1 MQLSLLLLWA
11 LLVLGFSLLFEVE
24 RPGYAFHPRFRTCN
38 IFDRGSVCSRKK
50 WGRLLKRLGTTAL
63 EHRVKNIN
71 SLLEQVL
78 KKNIFFPTSKTKY

>member
-50 WGRLLKRLGTTAL
+50 WGRLL
-63 EHRVKNIN
+63 
-71 SLLEQVL
+71 
-78 KKNIFFPTSKTKY
+78 